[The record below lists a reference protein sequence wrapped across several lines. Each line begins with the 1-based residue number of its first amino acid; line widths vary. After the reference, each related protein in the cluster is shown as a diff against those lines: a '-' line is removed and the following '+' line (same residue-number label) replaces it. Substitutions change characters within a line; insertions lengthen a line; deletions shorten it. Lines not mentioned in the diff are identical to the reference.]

1 MKNILRNAGWME
13 NSINGYELIEID
25 NNYTQIP
32 YKTSNAWQVILTQ
45 KKQEILQERLEQ
57 LPETFICKKDQIIN
71 KNINTVQIIGEEY
84 LLNYINLK
92 FILSQIFH
100 Y

>member
-13 NSINGYELIEID
+13 NSINGYEPIEID

-45 KKQEILQERLEQ
+45 KN
-57 LPETFICKKDQIIN
+57 KKDY
-71 KNINTVQIIGEEY
+71 K
-84 LLNYINLK
+84 K
-92 FILSQIFH
+92 D
-100 Y
+100 